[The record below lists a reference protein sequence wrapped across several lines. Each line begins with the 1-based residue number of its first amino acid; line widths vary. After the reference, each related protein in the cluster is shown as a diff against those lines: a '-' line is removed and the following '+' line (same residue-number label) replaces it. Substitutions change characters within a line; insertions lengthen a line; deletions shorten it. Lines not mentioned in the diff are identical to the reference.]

1 MINEQITQ
9 EALQNTHQA
18 VTYAMSFTKQLNELE
33 KAISEKITSI
43 YNDSK
48 KNNPI
53 LNHKRNKVIPLKD
66 LYKKG
71 QLENINVEKTELRKL
86 KKELNRYGVKFS
98 VTKDKKTNEYVVFFQ
113 AKDNKVMDYALKK
126 AIINKEKVI
135 EKPST
140 IALIKHFKELANKL
154 NNQKEKAIDNTKK
167 KVNVNEQVKQASKDM
182 NLER

>member
-1 MINEQITQ
+1 MINEQITG
-9 EALQNTHQA
+9 EAMQGTREA
-18 VTYAMSFTKQLNELE
+18 VTYAISFAKQLNELE
-33 KAISEKITSI
+33 KEINEKITSI
-43 YNDSK
+43 YNEK
-48 KNNPI
+48 KQNNPF
-53 LNHKRNKVIPLKD
+53 LNKFNNAIPLKD

-71 QLENINVEKTELRKL
+71 QLENINVEKTELKKL

-113 AKDNKVMDYALKK
+113 AKDNKVMDYAFKK
-126 AIINKEKVI
+126 AILNKDKVI

-154 NNQKEKAIDNTKK
+154 NNQKDKVLDNTKK
-167 KVNVNEQVKQASKDM
+167 KVNVNEQVKQSSKDM

>member
-9 EALQNTHQA
+9 EAVQGTREA
-18 VTYAMSFTKQLNELE
+18 VTYAISFAKQLNELE
-33 KAISEKITSI
+33 KAINEKITSI
-43 YNDSK
+43 YNEK
-48 KNNPI
+48 KQNNPL
-53 LNHKRNKVIPLKD
+53 LNKFKNAVPLKD

-71 QLENINVEKTELRKL
+71 QLENINVEKTELKKL

-98 VTKDKKTNEYVVFFQ
+98 VTKDKMTNEYVLFFQ
-113 AKDNKVMDYALKK
+113 AKDNKVMDYAFKK
-126 AIINKEKVI
+126 AIFNKDKVI

-154 NNQKEKAIDNTKK
+154 NNQKDKTLSHSRKQ
-167 KVNVNEQVKQASKDM
+167 VNVNEKIKQASKDI